1 MRPTERTTSALADNQ
16 ARVSRPVVFAPCDP
30 RGPQPV
36 GRLCPGDS
44 PSRDIRVGCVPS
56 PSGSSQ
62 PGGRTWVSGLKVAS
76 VSPEPPG
83 QPGRYTGRRFS
94 DWLPRGLWGVRKV
107 RARLGQILAFLGLWA
122 RPPDTRDRRLPG
134 DGWTARGAPVLLSRE
149 PAAGGRAAL
158 T

>member
-62 PGGRTWVSGLKVAS
+62 PGGRTWVSGLQVAS

-94 DWLPRGLWGVRKV
+94 DWLPRGLAASSHPRGRSAPGWVRSLPSS
-107 RARLGQILAFLGLWA
+107 ASGLGPRTHAIEDCPGTAGRPAGLQCC
-122 RPPDTRDRRLPG
+122 
-134 DGWTARGAPVLLSRE
+134 
-149 PAAGGRAAL
+149 
-158 T
+158 